1 MNCCESHSLPPIRF
15 YWSVLSTVAQQG
27 FNKQSQEFSQIITG
41 VIQAERASNQYK
53 VHTYRFQNGVDC
65 YIKYKRKVLIY
76 YTLVYWCWGKQ
87 CVLDI
92 FTDPKAAMSP
102 EDFSSRGWHC
112 SPRDCKTQCYSIGS
126 QTGGVQ
132 LCMYCIYC
140 TRQNS

>member
-1 MNCCESHSLPPIRF
+1 MWIAF
-15 YWSVLSTVAQQG
+15 ASTNQILLVSSEYSSSAGVQQAIAG
-27 FNKQSQEFSQIITG
+27 IFTDYYGCNSG
-41 VIQAERASNQYK
+41 WVSNHYK

-65 YIKYKRKVLIY
+65 YIKYKRKILIY